1 MGQTATRTLHIII
14 IGRTAPES
22 MFKRAELFCA
32 LVGGS
37 VGDCESGGS
46 VGENVG
52 EAVVLEV
59 GGLVGITVTDSEG
72 GSVGLDVGKG
82 VGGTLRECDGTMAG
96 EIVGGLVWCNVGGSV
111 GDCE

>member
-37 VGDCESGGS
+37 VADCESGGS

-52 EAVVLEV
+52 EAVILEV
-59 GGLVGITVTDSEG
+59 GEIVGITVTDSEG
-72 GSVGLDVGKG
+72 ESVGYT
-82 VGGTLRECDGTMAG
+82 VGGSLWECDGSMAG
-96 EIVGGLVWCNVGGSV
+96 KIVGDLVR
-111 GDCE
+111 